1 MEEGN
6 MVIGSRSKFVALCLT
21 LLVLAACSPERPIDI
36 EKIIASPQMYAGSDR
51 CKMCH
56 LEHYDSWKMT
66 SHSRSTLDA
75 QEFSDAIIVP
85 YDEADIRAHLAESAG
100 ADEQNTDQ
108 VYVPK
113 LDEIKYTIGGQ
124 WQQRFIVEKDGTLY
138 IAPIQYNIDRHRWV
152 TYREGDWDQRP
163 WLQYCGGCHATG
175 VELKNGGFSE
185 LSVGCEACHG
195 KGSWHVALP
204 KTAVFE
210 KRKTIVNPAKLST
223 GARVQ
228 ICGSCHER
236 GMSTQ
241 VEDVHW
247 PVDYQPGM
255 ALLAYYNPSSYAEG
269 DTENFYMNEYSKGHH
284 QQYNDWRKSKHYT
297 EGVTCTSC
305 HFVHQIGLPLTRSQT
320 SAAGSQ
326 QCFQCHQLVNRVK
339 AHAIHTFGNCV
350 GCHMPRIAKN
360 AESGD
365 LHSHVFVGLLPIDT
379 LKNPEIPNSCETCH
393 KHKGADLKKLQRDA
407 FGGFGGGELETLDSS
422 EGEDAAPEIE
432 LDEEGAET
440 FELE

>member
-1 MEEGN
+1 
-6 MVIGSRSKFVALCLT
+6 MVMGSRSKLIAVCLT
-21 LLVLAACSPERPIDI
+21 LLVLAACSPEAPVDI
-36 EKIIASPQMYAGSDR
+36 EEITAAPKTYAGSDR

-56 LEHYDSWKMT
+56 LQHYDSWKMT
-66 SHSRSTLDA
+66 SHSRSTLDV
-75 QEFSDAIIVP
+75 QKDASAIMVP
-85 YDEADIRAHLAESAG
+85 YSEAKIRESFTQSEDA
-100 ADEQNTDQ
+100 AKPSTDQ
-108 VYVPK
+108 IYIPK
-113 LDEIKYTIGGQ
+113 LDEIKYAIGGQ
-124 WQQRFIVEKDGTLY
+124 WQQRFIVEKNGALY
-138 IAPIQYNIDRHRWV
+138 IAPIQYNMDTHRWV
-152 TYREGDWDQRP
+152 TYREGDWDQKP

-175 VELKNGGFSE
+175 VDLKNNRFSE
-185 LSVGCEACHG
+185 LSIGCEACHG

-236 GMSTQ
+236 GMST
-241 VEDVHW
+241 VAEGVHW
-247 PVDYQPGM
+247 PVDYQPGE
-255 ALLAYYNPSSYAEG
+255 ALAAYYNATSYAEG
-269 DTENFYMNEYSKGHH
+269 DTGNFYMNEFSKGHH
-284 QQYNDWRKSKHYT
+284 QQYNDWLKSAHYV

-305 HFVHQIGLPLTRSQT
+305 HFVHQIGLPPTKSQT

-339 AHAIHTFGNCV
+339 AHAIHTFANCV

-365 LHSHVFVGLLPIDT
+365 LHSHVFVTLLPIDT
-379 LKNPEIPNSCETCH
+379 IKNPNIPNSCETCH

-407 FGGFGGGELETLDSS
+407 FGGFGGGESESAGS
-422 EGEDAAPEIE
+422 PEGEGKDPEIQ
-432 LDEEGAET
+432 LKEEGAET
-440 FELE
+440 FELK